1 MTAERPS
8 GVAAVA
14 FAFLLAA
21 SYLLAVGLIMTLR
34 PGLVPMSAGA
44 ALLGGLELAG
54 PYMFLLVAGVG
65 GWVAFGLWRLKK
77 WARWMAM
84 LVASIGIV
92 MLVPVVSSAILDFR
106 FGRLAWTGLETVL
119 RVMVV
124 WYLWQT
130 PVMEAFG

>member
-1 MTAERPS
+1 
-8 GVAAVA
+8 VA
-14 FAFLLAA
+14 FGFFVAA
-21 SYLLAVGLIMTLR
+21 SYLLIAGLIMLLR

-44 ALLGGLELAG
+44 ALLDGLELAG

-65 GWVAFGLWRLKK
+65 GLVAFGLWRLKK
-77 WARWMAM
+77 WARWMAI

-106 FGRLAWTGLETVL
+106 VGRLAWTGLETVL

-124 WYLWQT
+124 WYLWQA
-130 PVMEAFG
+130 PVIEAFA

>member
-1 MTAERPS
+1 
-8 GVAAVA
+8 
-14 FAFLLAA
+14 
-21 SYLLAVGLIMTLR
+21 
-34 PGLVPMSAGA
+34 
-44 ALLGGLELAG
+44 
-54 PYMFLLVAGVG
+54 
-65 GWVAFGLWRLKK
+65 
-77 WARWMAM
+77 
-84 LVASIGIV
+84 